1 MLSLRQSYAILVGS
15 RVRAQLAYRSS
26 FVVNALTAFAI
37 GALVPLVPYF
47 LGASTVLPGLL
58 LPMLA
63 LFVCGAVVTQ
73 VTSRSWWYGGLRMML
88 LGAAAAGLTYGFGSL
103 VGGSGIA

>member
-37 GALVPLVPYF
+37 GALEFTELYVL
-47 LGASTVLPGLL
+47 LATVRHLADLP
-58 LPMLA
+58 
-63 LFVCGAVVTQ
+63 
-73 VTSRSWWYGGLRMML
+73 
-88 LGAAAAGLTYGFGSL
+88 
-103 VGGSGIA
+103 